1 MDQIKGNGL
10 PYKAQ
15 QSRKENAKN
24 DGYVTTCVRC
34 RFGIFKDHE
43 YEWAGTD
50 GLVHINCN
58 DPRLE
63 NAAT

>member
-1 MDQIKGNGL
+1 MELKGNGL
-10 PYKAQ
+10 
-15 QSRKENAKN
+15 SFTHNRKEGAKG
-24 DGYVTTCVRC
+24 DEYVTTCVRC
-34 RFGIFKDHE
+34 RFGIFKNHE

-63 NAAT
+63 NAET